1 MIVGS
6 IREDQ
11 KIESRVAITPE
22 NVKKFISLGFKVLIE
37 KGYAEH
43 IGLDDNAYESLGAE
57 TISDK
62 KKILTDSNFILQ
74 FNLIY
79 LLRIT

>member
-1 MIVGS
+1 MNIGS
-6 IREDQ
+6 IKETSPEKR
-11 KIESRVAITPE
+11 ISITPDTAKSFK
-22 NVKKFISLGFKVLIE
+22 NLGLNIFIE

-74 FNLIY
+74 FNF
-79 LLRIT
+79 T